1 MHAHLTTHNSM
12 TSLPLTHTHT
22 HTHTVNEEAYKNAVA
37 AFKKIAGSTKKEMS
51 RKQFTK
57 TLTQKYPPEFADLIF
72 NTFDTDGNGTMS
84 VCSTTLP
91 THSSFFL
98 SCGLTNPICRPTQL
112 SEFLVYMGLSNG
124 GSMEQK
130 LQGSFMLFDKDHN
143 GQLERDEVITCFQT
157 LLHSSLYKRYVDT
170 HDGKKPKDLA
180 LTDVQKTE
188 ITTVVGALFDAL
200 DADKVC
206 PPLTPTPF

>member
-1 MHAHLTTHNSM
+1 
-12 TSLPLTHTHT
+12 
-22 HTHTVNEEAYKNAVA
+22 
-37 AFKKIAGSTKKEMS
+37 
-51 RKQFTK
+51 
-57 TLTQKYPPEFADLIF
+57 
-72 NTFDTDGNGTMS
+72 
-84 VCSTTLP
+84 
-91 THSSFFL
+91 
-98 SCGLTNPICRPTQL
+98 
-112 SEFLVYMGLSNG
+112 MGLSNG

-157 LLHSSLYKRYVDT
+157 LLHSSLYKRYVET

-180 LTDVQKTE
+180 LTDAQKTE

-206 PPLTPTPF
+206 PCLLHFPLAHLKLARKLTLSSFFVCLQNGTIDMEEFVNGFKTHPDLCQPLMQF